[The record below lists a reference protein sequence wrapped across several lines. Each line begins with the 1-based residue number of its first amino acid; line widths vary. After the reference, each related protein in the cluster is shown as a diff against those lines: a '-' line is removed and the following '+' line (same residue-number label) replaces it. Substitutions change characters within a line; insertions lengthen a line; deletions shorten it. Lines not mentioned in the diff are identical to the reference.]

1 MKRRWISDLTRD
13 RLKRFRKTRR
23 SWYSLLI
30 LGTAFILSLGSE
42 FIANDKPLFLRYK
55 GDSYFPV
62 VKFYPASGFGGQYG
76 TEPDYLKLRQD
87 SAFQAAGGSMIF
99 PLIPNGPLRTNL
111 ELEGNP
117 PHAPSRQHW
126 LGTDNSARDVLARLI
141 YGFRICMAFALLL
154 ALADAVLGIVIGGLQ
169 GYLAGKVDITMQ
181 RLIEVWSAL
190 PFLYVVILLGSIYG
204 RTFGILLF
212 ITAMFTWVGLS
223 YYMRGEFLKLKNMTY
238 VKAARAL
245 GYGPVR
251 IFFRQILPNALTP
264 VITLIPFTVVAG
276 ISALTALDFLGFG
289 LMPPTPSWGEIL
301 KQGLENID
309 KPWLAISSV
318 TALFITLLLATFIG
332 EGVREAFD
340 PRSGHHIE

>member
-1 MKRRWISDLTRD
+1 MISELTRE
-13 RLKRFRKTRR
+13 RFKRFRKTRR
-23 SWYSLLI
+23 SWYSLVI
-30 LGTAFILSLGSE
+30 LGTAFFLSLFSE
-42 FIANDKPLFLRYK
+42 FIANDKPLMLRYH
-55 GDSYFPV
+55 GRTYFPV
-62 VKFYPASGFGGQYG
+62 VKFYPATEFGGEYG
-76 TEPDYLKLRQD
+76 TEPDYLKLRED
-87 SAFQAAGGSMIF
+87 GKIKAEGGFMIF
-99 PLIPNGPLRTNL
+99 PVIADSPLRTHM
-111 ELEGNP
+111 ELAENP
-117 PHAPSRQHW
+117 PHAPSRQHL

-154 ALADAVLGIVIGGLQ
+154 AFFDAALGIVIGGLQ
-169 GYLAGKVDITMQ
+169 GYLGGKVDIVMQ
-181 RLIEVWSAL
+181 RLIEIWSAL

-204 RTFGILLF
+204 RTFGVLLF
-212 ITAMFTWVGLS
+212 IMALFEWVGLS
-223 YYMRGEFLKLKNMTY
+223 YYMRGEFYKLKNQTY

-245 GYGPVR
+245 GFGSFR

-264 VITLIPFTVVAG
+264 VITLMPFTVVAG

-318 TALFITLLLATFIG
+318 TALFVTLMLATFIG